1 MKIALKMWRMFGDDR
16 LGEFSILLCL
26 TEWMQKDLLDAR
38 DQTPLA
44 PIKAASIRLIG
55 RSAERQL
62 YI

>member
-38 DQTPLA
+38 DQTHNN
-44 PIKAASIRLIG
+44 
-55 RSAERQL
+55 E